1 MRTRFFYCQ
10 SVMMIC
16 PFSYEVFSVI
26 YVFSSSFCMSVNYNS
41 LFGVVISWNFTNDFK
56 NYMSTLPSS
65 SYQCQIWKIN
75 SSSLHQL
82 SVPEDS

>member
-1 MRTRFFYCQ
+1 MRTRFFCCHL
-10 SVMMIC
+10 VVMIC

-26 YVFSSSFCMSVNYNS
+26 YIFSSSFCMSVNYNP
-41 LFGVVISWNFTNDFK
+41 LLELAMSWNFTTDFK
-56 NYMSTLPSS
+56 NYKSTLPNS

-82 SVPEDS
+82 SVS